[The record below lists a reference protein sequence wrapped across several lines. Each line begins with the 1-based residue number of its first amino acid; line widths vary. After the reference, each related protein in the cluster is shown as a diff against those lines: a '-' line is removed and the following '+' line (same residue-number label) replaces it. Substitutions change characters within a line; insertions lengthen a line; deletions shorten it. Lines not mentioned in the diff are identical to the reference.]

1 MANLFDTHDY
11 IAYPST
17 IVGMA
22 TELRK
27 IIDDYKARK
36 ISNVELKE
44 IIIFYAETNPEKL
57 FNGSEYN
64 ITIKRKIGK
73 SRLDI
78 IDTLLI
84 GTNKDSNRKEV

>member
-22 TELRK
+22 NELIK
-27 IIDDYKARK
+27 IIDDYKARR

-44 IIIFYAETNPEKL
+44 IIMFYAETNPKKL

-84 GTNKDSNRKEV
+84 GYQQRLK